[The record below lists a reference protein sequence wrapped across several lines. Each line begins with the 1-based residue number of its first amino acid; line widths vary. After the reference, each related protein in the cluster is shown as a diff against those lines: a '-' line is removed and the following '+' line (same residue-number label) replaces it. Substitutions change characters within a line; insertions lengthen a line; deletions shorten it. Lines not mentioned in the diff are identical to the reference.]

1 MNTRTQSPME
11 MVHRMS
17 PGGEGQTRSERSF
30 GLYRPVI
37 LLLWMFPAAFLAGC
51 GGAGS
56 PPIQNP
62 MPTIASLSPSS
73 AFAGD
78 SGFTLTING
87 ANFVTSSTVQWNGSS
102 RTTTFVSSTALQAAI
117 NAADLAT
124 ASMATVTVSTPA
136 PGGGTS
142 AGVSF
147 TIKAAVPV
155 VTISPSSAIVAAG
168 GQQQF
173 QATVTKTQNTAVTW
187 QVNNITG
194 GSPAVG
200 TISSSG
206 LYIAPIM
213 AANVTV
219 SAVSQADSQQSASAN
234 LVVLAPHSIGVRP
247 TATIAEFFD
256 KTTGNA
262 FVPRGNNYIRL
273 ATLTLPNGNPFPG
286 HSTFVVGLY
295 DANRA
300 ESALAAMQTNGYNVA
315 RVFLEG
321 CCQNTIGDPAGG
333 LSSAYIANVVDFLQ
347 RARTHGIFVIT
358 TTSWLPAFGGYGPNC
373 PEYPQ
378 FNDINLFKLCPEAVP
393 DSVKFFHDFVQ
404 ALIQKGAPLDAVF
417 AYELDNEYTYKSSY
431 APLTWTSGTITT
443 ANGKTYD
450 MGSAVSRQQMMDD
463 GLIYF
468 TDQMRAAILALDPTA
483 LVTVGFF
490 VPQAPNPTR
499 VGDPRVITVYPAMA
513 MSTADYVSIHPY
525 PIAGDL
531 TFAQYA
537 QNFGFVGYQQQ
548 KPVVLEEFGVLESN
562 YPVESTAATVA
573 HDWQVQS
580 CAYGI
585 KGWAFWTWDTSNS
598 EQVDGPF
605 WPASLGAGLISQT
618 LSPAVRPDPCVN

>member
-300 ESALAAMQTNGYNVA
+300 ESALATMQTNGYNVA

>member
-247 TATIAEFFD
+247 TATLAEFFD

>member
-62 MPTIASLSPSS
+62 MPTIASVSPSS

-87 ANFVTSSTVQWNGSS
+87 VNFVTSSTVQWNGSS

>member
-62 MPTIASLSPSS
+62 MPTIASVSPSS

>member
-37 LLLWMFPAAFLAGC
+37 LLLCMFPAAFLAGC

-300 ESALAAMQTNGYNVA
+300 ESALATMQTNGYNVA

-333 LSSAYIANVVDFLQ
+333 LSSAYIANVDFMQ
-347 RARTHGIFVIT
+347 RARTHGIFVLI

-373 PEYPQ
+373 PQYPQ
-378 FNDINLFKLCPEAVP
+378 FNDVNLFKLCPGAVP
-393 DSVKFFHDFVQ
+393 DSVKFFTDFVQ

-417 AYELDNEYTYKSSY
+417 AYELDNEYYYNSSA

-443 ANGKTYD
+443 ANGKNYD

-468 TDQMRAAILALDPTA
+468 TDQIRAAILAFDPTA

-490 VPQAPNPTR
+490 VPQGPNPTR
-499 VGDPRVITVYPAMA
+499 IGDNRVIEVYPAMA
-513 MSTADYVSIHPY
+513 NSTADFVDLHPY
-525 PIAGDL
+525 PLPSDL
-531 TFAQYA
+531 TLAQIV
-537 QNFGFVGYQQQ
+537 QNFAFVGTGNQQQ
-548 KPVVLEEFGVLESN
+548 KPVVMGEFGGFLSEYASA
-562 YPVESTAATVA
+562 SAAASGLTS
-573 HDWQVQS
+573 WQVQS
-580 CAYGI
+580 CTYNF
-585 KGWAFWTWDTSNS
+585 KGWLLWTWDTD
-598 EQVDGPF
+598 EQPQLWNALSSGGPINASLA
-605 WPASLGAGLISQT
+605 PASRPNPC
-618 LSPAVRPDPCVN
+618 SP

>member
-1 MNTRTQSPME
+1 M
-11 MVHRMS
+11 
-17 PGGEGQTRSERSF
+17 
-30 GLYRPVI
+30 
-37 LLLWMFPAAFLAGC
+37 
-51 GGAGS
+51 
-56 PPIQNP
+56 QNP
-62 MPTIASLSPSS
+62 KPTITSVSPSS

-78 SGFTLTING
+78 AGFMLSVTG

-102 RTTTFVSSTALQAAI
+102 RPTTFVSSATLQAAI
-117 NAADLAT
+117 NAADLAAQGT
-124 ASMATVTVSTPA
+124 ATVTVSTPA

-142 AGVSF
+142 GGVSF
-147 TIKAAVPV
+147 TIKAAIPV

-173 QATVTKTQNTAVTW
+173 QATVTKTQNAAVTW

-206 LYIAPIM
+206 LYIAPIV

-234 LVVLAPHSIGVRP
+234 LVVLAPHSIGVRSTP
-247 TATIAEFFD
+247 TIAEFFD

-273 ATLTLPNGNPFPG
+273 ATLTDPKGNPFVG
-286 HSTFVVGLY
+286 HSTFVAGLY
-295 DANRA
+295 DANRV
-300 ESALAAMQTNGYNVA
+300 ESALATMQTNGYNVT

-321 CCQNTIGDPAGG
+321 CCQSTIGDPAGG

-347 RARTHGIFVIT
+347 RARTHGIFVLI

-378 FNDINLFKLCPEAVP
+378 FDDVNLFKLCPEAVH
-393 DSVKFFHDFVQ
+393 DSVRFFHDFVQ

-417 AYELDNEYTYKSSY
+417 AYELDNEYFYNSLKP
-431 APLTWTSGTITT
+431 PLTWTSGTITT

-463 GLIYF
+463 GLVYF

-490 VPQAPNPTR
+490 VPQGPNPTR
-499 VGDPRVITVYPAMA
+499 VGDNRVIEVYPAMA
-513 MSTADYVSIHPY
+513 NSTADFVDLHAY
-525 PIAGDL
+525 PLPNDL
-531 TFAQYA
+531 SLAQIV
-537 QNFGFVGYQQQ
+537 QNFAFVGTGTQQQ
-548 KPVVLEEFGVLESN
+548 KPIVMGEFGGFLSEYASA
-562 YPVESTAATVA
+562 SAAASGLTT
-573 HDWQVQS
+573 WQVQS
-580 CAYGI
+580 CANNF
-585 KGWAFWTWDTSNS
+585 KGWLLWTWDTD
-598 EQVDGPF
+598 EQPELWNALSSGGPINASLA
-605 WPASLGAGLISQT
+605 PAS
-618 LSPAVRPDPCVN
+618 RPDPCSP